1 MPGSGRRWSSNGSN
15 EFSSQFNFELST
27 LSEEGTPTAFGDA
40 IKNFEIFLS
49 ENVAE
54 ENNLFDFSANG
65 AIGSSTSP
73 QNTQNIGTVGLEAR
87 FVPKGDLTDFDGNP
101 IEGRFIGNDVGPINR
116 LSADSDRIEFGFVG
130 SLPEG
135 VSEVTLFIEDSDSNS
150 ANGFQV
156 EVAAGQNEDIR
167 VDLATTDIE
176 YIVEENLFSFADS
189 FRVSGG
195 QYQNPN
201 RIVSTEKSADNN
213 SSEVIDPVPVN
224 DSGNTKENTPVS
236 IDVLANDNVG
246 LIDTFDAS
254 TVSGGSV
261 VLDGNSLNYT
271 PASGFTGQDTFTYT
285 TDNLGKKSTAATVTV
300 DVTASGDTPTPPT
313 EPSLDGDD
321 VLTGDNGDNT
331 LNGGGGN
338 NVLRGLDG
346 NDVLTAG
353 AGSDNL
359 DGGNGDDRLSSGG
372 GNDTLTGGAG
382 ADNIDGGDGN
392 DTIDGGDGNDS
403 ILGAGGDDLL
413 RGGNGDDIIN
423 GGAGLDVL
431 VGDGGADVFALNT
444 LGGTDVIRD
453 FNYGQDLIGLS
464 DGITFDD
471 LIVTQ
476 GDGAAILSYQD
487 QAIASIS
494 GGTPG
499 QVNASLFTTI

>member
-15 EFSSQFNFELST
+15 QFDSTINFELST
-27 LSEEGTPTAFGDA
+27 LSEEGTPTAFDNA
-40 IKNFEIFLS
+40 VENFGVYFAELVS
-49 ENVAE
+49 DENL
-54 ENNLFDFSANG
+54 LFDFKRTPG
-65 AIGSSTSP
+65 TIGNP
-73 QNTQNIGTVGLEAR
+73 QNLGTFGLEAR
-87 FVPKGDLTDFDGNP
+87 FVPEGELTGFDGNP
-101 IEGRFIGNDVGPINR
+101 LEGRNIGNIEPIER

-130 SLPEG
+130 SLPAG
-135 VSEVTLFIEDSDSNS
+135 VSEFTLFIEDSDSNS

-201 RIVSTEKSADNN
+201 RIVSTERGVGFN

-224 DSGNTKENTPVS
+224 DSANTKENTPVS

-254 TVSGGSV
+254 TASGGSV

-271 PASGFTGQDTFTYT
+271 PALGFTGQDTFTYT

-300 DVTASGDTPTPPT
+300 DVTASGGTPNPPADPT
-313 EPSLDGDD
+313 DPVLNGDD

-331 LNGGGGN
+331 LNGGEGN
-338 NVLRGLDG
+338 NVLRGQEG

-359 DGGNGDDRLSSGG
+359 DGGNGDDRLSSGD

-403 ILGAGGDDLL
+403 ILGGGGDDLL

-499 QVNASLFTTI
+499 QVNGSLFTTI